1 MAARALL
8 AWLATAALA
17 AVTAGASC
25 GGVMA
30 QQRIADAG
38 GLVVTARAGES
49 SFDAPAA
56 PTAPWAQVIAQ
67 AAQDNG
73 LPPAFLTRLLNQES
87 TMFTLAVSRA
97 GAMGI
102 AQFMPGTAAARG
114 LDDPFD
120 PFKAIPAAARY
131 LADLRRQFGN
141 LGLAAA
147 AYNAGAGRVSSWL
160 RGTSELPAETRD
172 YVLRITGSSAED
184 WAANRADASAIS
196 AGVPAGRRS
205 SHRPSPRRH
214 VCFRPSRQLPLRALP
229 IAQSAAA
236 RVRRSRP
243 PRLSCA
249 LPSPPVAA
257 AASCRRHIETD
268 VPMNRH
274 GRSWQAVAFPLRL
287 LSLAASIIVA
297 LALEQW

>member
-1 MAARALL
+1 MAARATL
-8 AWLATAALA
+8 AWLWKVALA
-17 AVTAGASC
+17 AIVAGASC

-30 QQRIADAG
+30 QQRVADAG
-38 GLVVTARAGES
+38 GLVVTARAGDS

-56 PTAPWAQVIAQ
+56 PTVPWAQVIAQ

-196 AGVPAGRRS
+196 AGVLA
-205 SHRPSPRRH
+205 
-214 VCFRPSRQLPLRALP
+214 
-229 IAQSAAA
+229 
-236 RVRRSRP
+236 RP
-243 PRLSCA
+243 PIV
-249 LPSPPVAA
+249 SPAVAA
-257 AASCRRHIETD
+257 TTRVLPAVPAPAAPRAA
-268 VPMNRH
+268 NRAER
-274 GRSWQAVAFPLRL
+274 GRASTKKPTAEAELCASVAAGGRGCILQT
-287 LSLAASIIVA
+287 AY
-297 LALEQW
+297 